1 MGWVAGWV
9 ELGTVVSGNHKSS
22 NRIELS
28 QFELISAYFLG
39 SRRLP

>member
-9 ELGTVVSGNHKSS
+9 ELGAGVSKNHKSS

-28 QFELISAYFLG
+28 HLDHNLFDFY
-39 SRRLP
+39 